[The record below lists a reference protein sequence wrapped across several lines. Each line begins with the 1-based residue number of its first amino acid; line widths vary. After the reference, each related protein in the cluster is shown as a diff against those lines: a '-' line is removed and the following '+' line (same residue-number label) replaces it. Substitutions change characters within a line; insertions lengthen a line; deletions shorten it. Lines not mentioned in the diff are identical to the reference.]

1 MKALVIFLLSMYQLI
16 GMAQNQSTMGNLITN
31 QAVLQSCQASCCVL
45 GQFNSFTASEFSQI
59 KQHLGTQKTDLR
71 KLQSFQYLFTDAMI
85 TYDQLVETISL
96 MKRDRMKLKLIE
108 QAANQVIDAHRLPLL
123 IFLFDKK
130 SSQRRVM
137 RLTRDKKITINTLNT
152 P

>member
-1 MKALVIFLLSMYQLI
+1 MKVFVIFILSMYQLI
-16 GMAQNQSTMGNLITN
+16 GMAQTQSPMGNPITN
-31 QAVLQSCQASCCVL
+31 QTVLQSCQASCCVM
-45 GQFNSFTASEFSQI
+45 GSFNSFTANEFSQI

-85 TYDQLVETISL
+85 TYDQLVETVSL
-96 MKRDRMKLKLIE
+96 IKRDRMKLKLIE
-108 QAANQVIDAHRLPLL
+108 QAAGQVIDAHRLPLL

-130 SSQRRVM
+130 SSQQRIM
-137 RLTRDKKITINTLNT
+137 RLTRDKKNVSNTQNT